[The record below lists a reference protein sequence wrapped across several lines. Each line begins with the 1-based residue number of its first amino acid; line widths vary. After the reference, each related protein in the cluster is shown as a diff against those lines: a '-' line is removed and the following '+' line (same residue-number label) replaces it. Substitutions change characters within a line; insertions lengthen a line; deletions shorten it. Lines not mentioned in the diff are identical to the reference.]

1 MDGTKFVLVD
11 ALLVSTTTFWETAS
25 LHAAV
30 LLSPTSVLG
39 TDLGE
44 FSPQTS
50 VVNMI
55 NQSGLDKPFVSGVTD
70 FDTYFTTGNPPFA
83 QANFL
88 NNWQSE
94 VSFTL
99 PVMGVVDFDFGAIYS
114 IDRLAIW
121 NISLK
126 DIKIHVSD
134 TSINSL
140 QEVASFALPNH
151 LHFPFS
157 YSHDLLNLG
166 AAHDVRFM
174 RIEIDSVYLFELSDT
189 FAYAIVGEV
198 VASAIQAT
206 AGIDGDYNGNGTVD
220 AADYVLWR
228 KGGPLANEV
237 DTPGTVNAA
246 DYTAWRARFGNSGS
260 GSGLDAVSNAPVP
273 EPATLLLL
281 MFAAAGWHLRR
292 RPAAIESPNNS

>member
-1 MDGTKFVLVD
+1 MDGTKFVLAH

-30 LLSPTSVLG
+30 LLSPTAVLG

-44 FSPQTS
+44 FSPQNA
-50 VVNMI
+50 VGNMI

-70 FDTYFTTGNPPFA
+70 FDTYFTTGDPPFA
-83 QANFL
+83 QANFV

-99 PVMGVVDFDFGAIYS
+99 PVTGIVDFDFGAVHS

-157 YSHDLLNLG
+157 YVHDLLNLG
-166 AAHDVRFM
+166 AARDVRFM
-174 RIEIDSVYLFELSDT
+174 RIEIDSVHLFDPSDT

-198 VASAIQAT
+198 VASAVQA
-206 AGIDGDYNGNGTVD
+206 AADVDGDYNDNGTVD

-228 KGGPLANEV
+228 NGGPLQNEV
-237 DTPGTVNAA
+237 DTPGVVNAA

-260 GSGLDAVSNAPVP
+260 GAGANVNAAVP
-273 EPATLLLL
+273 EPATTVLLIIL
-281 MFAAAGWHLRR
+281 AAAGMFSRHCR
-292 RPAAIESPNNS
+292 IM